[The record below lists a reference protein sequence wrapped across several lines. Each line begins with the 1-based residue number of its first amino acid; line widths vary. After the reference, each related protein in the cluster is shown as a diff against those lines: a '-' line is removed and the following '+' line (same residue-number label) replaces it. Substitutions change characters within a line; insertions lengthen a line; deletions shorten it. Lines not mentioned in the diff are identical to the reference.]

1 MDQKHIRSITQII
14 GKDIN
19 LTTYFVNL
27 RTEHDEYRSQQCYKH
42 QHHVVYKG
50 HITYNNHTKM
60 REK

>member
-27 RTEHDEYRSQQCYKH
+27 RTEHDQYRSQHCYKH

-60 REK
+60 RER

>member
-27 RTEHDEYRSQQCYKH
+27 LTEHDQYSSQHCYKH